1 MRFAQGYY
9 LMGYAALVM
18 LLMVFCPTGLL
29 GFADRLLTPK
39 VKNGGAGTTAPQK
52 VAG

>member
-1 MRFAQGYY
+1 
-9 LMGYAALVM
+9 MGYAALVM

-39 VKNGGAGTTAPQK
+39 VKSDGAGTAMSQK
-52 VAG
+52 AAG